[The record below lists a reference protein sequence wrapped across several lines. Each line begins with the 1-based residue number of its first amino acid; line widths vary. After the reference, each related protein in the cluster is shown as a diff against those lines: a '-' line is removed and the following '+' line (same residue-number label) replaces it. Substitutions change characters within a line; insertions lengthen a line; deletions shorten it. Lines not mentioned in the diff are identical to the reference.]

1 MLDITRDMYHLL
13 TGITQLL
20 DEIEVYEKKL
30 YPDEKKQIFHGKQ
43 YGFIQYQELIRAEAD
58 GRDTSCMENPD
69 LSANKMMIFRLAMER
84 GYNIAPYL
92 NETLSEKQLA
102 AMYVINHMTSVDISE
117 LASSELSVNEILD
130 QALNRDTRAVKEVK
144 TNMGSMP
151 EEDYLDIVAMQ
162 NGFDDYSDM
171 QRQGYS
177 ISGKTEKKI
186 QTTGKVR

>member
-58 GRDTSCMENPD
+58 GLDTSCMENPD